1 MSDMLSDKEQANFI
15 IYNTEDG
22 RANVALYA
30 QDGDIWLNQN
40 QLAELFATSK
50 QNIGQ
55 HIANI
60 LSEKELQESSVVK
73 HYFTTASDGKNDQ
86 VAHYILAMILAIG
99 FRVRSKRGVQFR
111 RWANQH
117 LHEYMVK
124 GFVMDDERLKNGRYF
139 GKDYFRKLLE
149 HMCSIRASKRQI
161 YQQITDIF
169 AECSTDYQSQSKI
182 SEDFY
187 ATIQNKF
194 HYAIHGQMAAELIY
208 DKADAKQQNMGLQTW
223 KNTPDGRILK
233 SDSIMAKNYLS
244 IDKIKQLE
252 RTISAFFDYIE
263 RIIENRN
270 TFTM

>member
-99 FRVRSKRGVQFR
+99 FRVRSKVGCNLDVGQI
-111 RWANQH
+111 
-117 LHEYMVK
+117 
-124 GFVMDDERLKNGRYF
+124 
-139 GKDYFRKLLE
+139 
-149 HMCSIRASKRQI
+149 SICTSIWSK
-161 YQQITDIF
+161 
-169 AECSTDYQSQSKI
+169 A
-182 SEDFY
+182 
-187 ATIQNKF
+187 
-194 HYAIHGQMAAELIY
+194 L
-208 DKADAKQQNMGLQTW
+208 
-223 KNTPDGRILK
+223 
-233 SDSIMAKNYLS
+233 
-244 IDKIKQLE
+244 
-252 RTISAFFDYIE
+252 
-263 RIIENRN
+263 
-270 TFTM
+270 